1 MNKKTKNTI
10 LVLGI
15 VYTVSTLILNNVLH
29 TAIGGFMMT
38 LSFLALV
45 VAIVGAIYYL
55 IKFSIKQWMYN
66 RKKQNHI

>member
-1 MNKKTKNTI
+1 MSKKTI
-10 LVLGI
+10 SILGI
-15 VYTVSTLILNNVLH
+15 VYVFATLILNNVLQ

-55 IKFSIKQWMYN
+55 IKFSIKQFIYN
-66 RKKQNHI
+66 RKNRNNIE